1 MWKVCM
7 ECEGPSDSGVVL
19 WWWRGVSLKH
29 DWGIVGGRGVMEGVW
44 V

>member
-1 MWKVCM
+1 M
-7 ECEGPSDSGVVL
+7 ESEGPSDSGVVL